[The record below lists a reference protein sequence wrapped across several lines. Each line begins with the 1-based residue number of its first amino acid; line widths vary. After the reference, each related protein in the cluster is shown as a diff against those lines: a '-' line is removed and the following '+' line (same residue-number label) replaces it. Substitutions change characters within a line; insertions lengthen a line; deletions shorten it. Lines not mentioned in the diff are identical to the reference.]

1 MKRLK
6 IGLKILGGMT
16 KILKKILGIK
26 NAVHLLL
33 FVFFCD
39 RIIKQ
44 VMGSMCGRSAVREK
58 WRIF

>member
-6 IGLKILGGMT
+6 IRLKILGGMP

-39 RIIKQ
+39 RIIK
-44 VMGSMCGRSAVREK
+44 RYIRL
-58 WRIF
+58 